1 MARILVTGGAGFIG
15 AAVCAALAARGDQV
29 LAFDRG
35 DSPALARHR
44 ARFPGITF
52 LPGDIT
58 EWPPLAEAFLTHRPE
73 AVVHCAA
80 IVGVVASQASPA
92 ATFRVNVEGAL
103 TVFAA
108 SRLFGARRV
117 INLSTEEIYGP
128 FQAPEIDETHP
139 CAPVAPYGISK
150 FAIEQLA
157 RDEARQHGLSILHL
171 RTCWVYGP
179 GLPRP
184 RVPKTLL
191 DAALAGRAL
200 HLAEG
205 ADFRVDHV
213 YIDDLVAGI
222 LGALDA
228 PQPRFDAY
236 HIASGA
242 APTLGEIVAILRAL
256 VPGADLSVGPGNYA
270 FAAGVPV
277 VQKGALAIARAGA
290 DLGYAPRFDIRAGLA
305 AWIAARK
312 AGED

>member
-1 MARILVTGGAGFIG
+1 MAGILVTGGAGFIG
-15 AAVCAALAARGDQV
+15 AALTAALAGRGDQV
-29 LAFDRG
+29 IAFDRG

-44 ARFPGITF
+44 ARLPGITF
-52 LPGDIT
+52 VPGEIT
-58 EWPPLAEAFLTHRPE
+58 EWPHLAAAFLRHRPE

-80 IVGVVASQASPA
+80 IVGVVAAEASPA

-103 TVFAA
+103 SVFAA

-139 CAPVAPYGISK
+139 CAPAGAYGISK
-150 FAIEQLA
+150 FAVEQLA
-157 RDEARQHGLSILHL
+157 RDAAREHGIPILHL

-179 GLPRP
+179 RLARP
-184 RVPKTLL
+184 RVPKILL
-191 DAALAGRAL
+191 DAALAGRPL

-213 YIDDLVAGI
+213 YIDDLVTGI
-222 LGALDA
+222 LAALDA
-228 PQPRFDAY
+228 PAPRFDAY

-242 APTLGEIVAILRAL
+242 APTLGEIVAILRDL
-256 VPGADLSVGPGNYA
+256 VPGAALSVGPGNYE

-277 VQKGALAIARAGA
+277 VRKGALAITRAGA
-290 DLGYAPRFDIRAGLA
+290 DLGYRPRFDIRAGLA
-305 AWIAARK
+305 AWIAARG

>member
-1 MARILVTGGAGFIG
+1 MAKVLVTGGAGFIG
-15 AAVCAALAARGDQV
+15 AAVTAALAARGDQV
-29 LAFDRG
+29 LAFDRS

-44 ARFPGITF
+44 ARLPGIIF
-52 LPGDIT
+52 LPGEIT
-58 EWPPLAEAFLTHRPE
+58 EWSHLAEAFLGHRPE

-80 IVGVVASQASPA
+80 IVGVVASLVSPA

-103 TVFAA
+103 HVFAA

-139 CAPVAPYGISK
+139 CAPVAPYGIAK

-157 RDEARQHGLSILHL
+157 RDEVRRHGLPILHV

-200 HLAEG
+200 HLATG
-205 ADFRVDHV
+205 ADFQVDHV

-222 LGALDA
+222 LAALDT
-228 PQPRFDAY
+228 PQPGFDAY
-236 HIASGA
+236 HIASGK
-242 APTLGEIVAILRAL
+242 APTLGEIVVVLRDL
-256 VPGADLSVGPGNYA
+256 VPGAELSVGSGNYA
-270 FAAGVPV
+270 FADGVPV
-277 VQKGALAIARAGA
+277 VKKGSLAITRARA

-305 AWIAARK
+305 AWIAARR

>member
-15 AAVCAALAARGDQV
+15 AALSAALAARGDQV
-29 LAFDRG
+29 IAFDRA
-35 DSPALARHR
+35 DSPALARNR
-44 ARFPGITF
+44 ACFPEITF
-52 LPGDIT
+52 LPGEIT
-58 EWPPLAEAFLTHRPE
+58 EWPHLAAAFLGHRPE

-80 IVGVVASQASPA
+80 IVGVVAAQASPA

-103 TVFAA
+103 SVFAA

-139 CAPVAPYGISK
+139 CAPVGAYGISK
-150 FAIEQLA
+150 FAVEQLA
-157 RDEARQHGLSILHL
+157 RDDVRRHGLPILHL

-191 DAALAGRAL
+191 DAALAGRPL
-200 HLAEG
+200 HLAKG

-213 YIDDLVAGI
+213 YIDDLVAG
-222 LGALDA
+222 LLCALDA

-242 APTLGEIVAILRAL
+242 APTLGEIVAIVRDL
-256 VPGADLSVGPGNYA
+256 VPGAEISAGPGDYD
-270 FAAGVPV
+270 FAPGVSV
-277 VQKGALAIARAGA
+277 VRKGALAIDRARD
-290 DLGYAPRFDIRAGLA
+290 DLGYAPRFDMRAGLA
-305 AWIAARK
+305 AWIAARH